1 MIYVFFG
8 QLLVALLQGFADNGG
23 LAATTLVQIVLAPFF
38 FLGLSVL
45 YFEQKARA
53 VSSPGRG

>member
-1 MIYVFFG
+1 MG
-8 QLLVALLQGFADNGG
+8 LLEGFADNGG

-53 VSSPGRG
+53 LYPRPAEAERTEE